1 MSLGNLGSNLSMKSL
16 FDGAAE
22 VKKRASRGMEEL
34 KEAAAKS
41 KAFIESNME
50 AATSVTASPSKLPPS
65 AADVDPADA
74 DMYVNLPVSS
84 ARKLR
89 FYDNADLTEIIAG
102 HLSEKMAL
110 AEENARLTSALE
122 SILEGGRDELK
133 RRLAD
138 ADAVVAA
145 AERAR
150 RTEDGVNR
158 VMLVAA
164 QAELARLRDALDGA
178 QRVADDA
185 ATAAA
190 AAAAA
195 VDANVDGW
203 GDVEGWEA
211 ADDDVEAAEN
221 DVADAEVTGSSPASA
236 TKSHSSGSQT
246 WASDA
251 VLESRAA
258 AAEARCAELERQLEA
273 AKTIAAEEA
282 EDAAESEDAVEAAA
296 EEAEARLETVTREL
310 TTKVRRLEAELEAA
324 KTSVETVTET
334 SVETDALRAK
344 VRELEAAA
352 EASRDEIR
360 ELEEKVGSTTTA
372 REEMERR
379 AESAERRVD
388 DAEREKADAAAN
400 ETAMVT
406 LRDRLAEV
414 AGELDDANQKLAEGS
429 CRRGESHDRGEE
441 SRRRLRPMR
450 EAALEAAKSEAEEK
464 FADEG

>member
-1 MSLGNLGSNLSMKSL
+1 MSIELSAAWSSRESAVGGEILCSSALEHAHTRARCQLDSLFGEVRRVPRSAMSTRGDPSDRSRGMSLGNLGSNLSMKSL

-22 VKKRASRGMEEL
+22 VKKRASQVWRSSRRRRRNPRL
-34 KEAAAKS
+34 S
-41 KAFIESNME
+41 SR
-50 AATSVTASPSKLPPS
+50 VTWRRRPPSPRLPSKLPPS

-133 RRLAD
+133 DDSPTPTPSSPRPNAPGERRMASI
-138 ADAVVAA
+138 ASCWSPRKPSFRQT
-145 AERAR
+145 ERRPR
-150 RTEDGVNR
+150 RRATRRGRCRHGSRGGRGSGRRERSTG
-158 VMLVAA
+158 
-164 QAELARLRDALDGA
+164 GA
-178 QRVADDA
+178 
-185 ATAAA
+185 TSK
-190 AAAAA
+190 
-195 VDANVDGW
+195 
-203 GDVEGWEA
+203 GWEA

-282 EDAAESEDAVEAAA
+282 EDTAESEDAVEAAA

-324 KTSVETVTET
+324 KTSV
-334 SVETDALRAK
+334 
-344 VRELEAAA
+344 
-352 EASRDEIR
+352 
-360 ELEEKVGSTTTA
+360 
-372 REEMERR
+372 RR
-379 AESAERRVD
+379 
-388 DAEREKADAAAN
+388 
-400 ETAMVT
+400 
-406 LRDRLAEV
+406 
-414 AGELDDANQKLAEGS
+414 
-429 CRRGESHDRGEE
+429 
-441 SRRRLRPMR
+441 
-450 EAALEAAKSEAEEK
+450 
-464 FADEG
+464 